1 LFFWNN
7 FFKKDKKIDKEKK
20 RLSKLMKQ
28 SGVMG
33 NDLMQKEMVDASVS
47 MSKNLSKDTS
57 LVAVDTVECM
67 FVRASKMGGQQC
79 SRDTNMVLT
88 SEPSAQD
95 DLIVMP

>member
-57 LVAVDTVECM
+57 LVASTLLNACLSEHRKWEDSNVLETPTWCSP
-67 FVRASKMGGQQC
+67 ASRPRKM
-79 SRDTNMVLT
+79 
-88 SEPSAQD
+88 
-95 DLIVMP
+95 I